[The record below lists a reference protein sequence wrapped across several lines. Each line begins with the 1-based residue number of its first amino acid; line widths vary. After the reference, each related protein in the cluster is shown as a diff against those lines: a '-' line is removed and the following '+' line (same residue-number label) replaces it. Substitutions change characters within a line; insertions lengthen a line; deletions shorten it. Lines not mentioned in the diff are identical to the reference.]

1 MGLKEI
7 YVLTNKNIS
16 NNNKDRQRLIVE
28 SKVNKKDKKDQ
39 IWESF
44 SKRGEHATHNW
55 NVLDLIL

>member
-7 YVLTNKNIS
+7 YVFTNKNIS

-44 SKRGEHATHNW
+44 SKRGEHATHN
-55 NVLDLIL
+55 